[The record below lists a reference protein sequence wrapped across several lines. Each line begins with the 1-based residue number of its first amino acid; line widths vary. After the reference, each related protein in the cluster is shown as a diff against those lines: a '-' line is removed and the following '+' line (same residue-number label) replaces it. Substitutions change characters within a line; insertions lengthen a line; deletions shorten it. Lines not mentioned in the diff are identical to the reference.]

1 MSELLVQGQPLPRS
15 YDPAKVAHT
24 LRVGTHALTLFV
36 EALATGQWEAFFAL
50 LAEDFTLYFPHG
62 KFHGLNT
69 GKARGEAFFRY
80 VTETFVGGLT
90 ITEILR
96 VAASETTF
104 IFEFRNEG
112 QLRGQPY
119 KNRVTISW
127 DIRGEQ
133 LVAAR
138 EYFGSDGQS
147 N

>member
-1 MSELLVQGQPLPRS
+1 MSSKSFPF
-15 YDPAKVAHT
+15 DPAQVAQTLAVGNRALEHFKV
-24 LRVGTHALTLFV
+24 G
-36 EALATGQWEAFFAL
+36 LATGAWEPFFAM

-62 KFHGLNT
+62 KFQGLNT

-80 VTETFVGGLT
+80 VTEAFGGCLT
-90 ITEILR
+90 ITEVLR
-96 VAASETTF
+96 VAANETTF

-112 QLRGQPY
+112 QLRGAPY

-133 LVAAR
+133 IVAAR